1 MISSLSLFS
10 KFTIYKH
17 GLQRPLSTSEI
28 PTTFHSACHHV
39 GHRYGLV
46 TNNTGIIDVFNPY
59 RVSKEKMSNTLID
72 IAYTSIKNKQ
82 IQQNIDLNMEDF
94 PVGIKQIVRL
104 TFDPTRS
111 IYFSEGVYY
120 NDIIKLRLKMLE
132 RHFCLFER
140 LENGKIRVSNLTHSP
155 TDISKFTYISN
166 IDLIGKQKPQFLS
179 NCSIDLD
186 ENIISSIDVLER
198 DDSYVHTYNS
208 LINNNYE
215 TTTISEESIFHLIKN
230 KKYDPNLFPQL
241 KEELNLNIDD
251 AMEVFTQ
258 LIY

>member
-1 MISSLSLFS
+1 ME
-10 KFTIYKH
+10 
-17 GLQRPLSTSEI
+17 PLPTSEI

-46 TNNTGIIDVFNPY
+46 TNNQGIIEAFNPY
-59 RVSKEKMSNTLID
+59 RVSKDKMSNTFID

-82 IQQNIDLNMEDF
+82 IQYNTDLNIIDF
-94 PVGIKQIVRL
+94 PVGVKQIVRL

-111 IYFSEGVYY
+111 IYFSEGVY
-120 NDIIKLRLKMLE
+120 NHDVIQLRLKMLE
-132 RHFCLFER
+132 GHFCLLER
-140 LENGKIRVSNLTHSP
+140 LGNGKIRVSNLTHNP

-166 IDLIGKQKPQFLS
+166 IDLVGKQKPQFLS

-186 ENIISSIDVLER
+186 ENIISSIDILER

-230 KKYDPNLFPQL
+230 KKYDYNLKDQV